1 MTDMASMTSH
11 GQSPWL
17 LLKRAIG
24 LGRKP
29 APATPRPAAYDDYWA
44 LQNRKDSR
52 PAPIKK

>member
-1 MTDMASMTSH
+1 MASMTSH

-29 APATPRPAAYDDYWA
+29 APPAPRPATYDDYWA
-44 LQNRKDSR
+44 LQNRKDKR